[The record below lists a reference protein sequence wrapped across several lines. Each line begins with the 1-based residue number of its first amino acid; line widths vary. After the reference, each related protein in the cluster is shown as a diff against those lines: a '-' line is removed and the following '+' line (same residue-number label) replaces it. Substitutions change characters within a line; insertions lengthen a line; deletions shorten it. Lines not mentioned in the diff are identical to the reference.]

1 MNWLKKI
8 LKQKAFTLTVGKGQK
23 ELLEF
28 FITNK
33 TGFDDWV
40 LQHQQPKV
48 RFQFYYPTAIDFYF
62 GDFKLFTAYFK
73 REKKG
78 RLELIEMKMSE
89 TNFDTIRCAS
99 WTPFEDVIIEFLTS
113 LEEGKKIALF
123 EKRKVLYEYENLC
136 AKKAPAE
143 NASQQYLNAVASSS
157 LQALKTS
164 G

>member
-1 MNWLKKI
+1 MNWFKKFFNR
-8 LKQKAFTLTVGKGQK
+8 KAFALTVGKGQK

-33 TGFDDWV
+33 PEFDDWI
-40 LQHQQPKV
+40 QRHPQPKV

-62 GDFKLFTAYFK
+62 GDFKLFTAYFIRDRK
-73 REKKG
+73 DQV
-78 RLELIEMKMSE
+78 LLTEMKMSE

-99 WTPFEDVIIEFLTS
+99 WAPFEEVVIEFLTS

-136 AKKAPAE
+136 AKKASTE
-143 NASQQYLNAVASSS
+143 NTAQAYMSAVASFPT
-157 LQALKTS
+157 LKTS

>member
-1 MNWLKKI
+1 MDRLKKFFRR
-8 LKQKAFTLTVGKGQK
+8 KAFALAVSKGQK

-28 FITNK
+28 FLTNK
-33 TGFDDWV
+33 PGFDEWV
-40 LQHQQPKV
+40 EAHPQPKM
-48 RFQFYYPTAIDFYF
+48 RFQFYYPTAVDHFF

-73 REKKG
+73 RGRKG
-78 RLELIEMKMSE
+78 EIELIELKMTE

-99 WTPFEDVIIEFLTS
+99 WAPFEEVIIEFLTS

-136 AKKAPAE
+136 AKKAATE
-143 NASQQYLNAVASSS
+143 NTPQAYLNTVA
-157 LQALKTS
+157 AFPTLKTS